1 MFGGEEQVAMRI
13 ESFLQQSP
21 AFQASRIARRM
32 ETSLNT
38 LLKQEGLTF
47 AESLTLAAIFLEK
60 KRVSPSEL
68 ARTFETTRGN
78 VSHVISSLEA
88 KRLVR
93 RRINGEDARGFL
105 LELEPAGRRRAA
117 RVAAILDRIQ
127 ALMEEEMGSSGLE
140 SMLRQMTALEQLC
153 FRLAEGGQRANS

>member
-1 MFGGEEQVAMRI
+1 MRI
-13 ESFLQQSP
+13 QSFLQQSP
-21 AFQASRIARRM
+21 VFQASRIARRM
-32 ETSLNT
+32 ETALNT

-47 AESLTLAAIFLEK
+47 TESLILAAIFLEK

-78 VSHVISSLEA
+78 VSHVVSSLEA

-105 LELEPAGRRRAA
+105 LELEPAGKRRAA

-127 ALMEEEMGSSGLE
+127 TLIEKEMGPSGLQ
-140 SMLRQMTALEQLC
+140 SMLRQMTALEDLC
-153 FRLAEGGQRANS
+153 SRMTEAGERAAL

>member
-1 MFGGEEQVAMRI
+1 MRI
-13 ESFLQQSP
+13 ESFLEQSP

-32 ETSLNT
+32 EASLNT

-47 AESLTLAAIFLEK
+47 TESLTLAAIFLEK

-78 VSHVISSLEA
+78 VSHIVSSLEA

-93 RRINGEDARGFL
+93 RRINHDDARGFL

-127 ALMEEEMGSSGLE
+127 AVMEKKMGASGLE
-140 SMLRQMTALEQLC
+140 SMLRQMTELEDLCSRLTNQDDRAAL
-153 FRLAEGGQRANS
+153 

>member
-1 MFGGEEQVAMRI
+1 MRI

-32 ETSLNT
+32 ESSLNT

-140 SMLRQMTALEQLC
+140 SMLRQMTDLEQLC
-153 FRLAEGGQRANS
+153 LRLAEAGQRTNS

>member
-1 MFGGEEQVAMRI
+1 
-13 ESFLQQSP
+13 
-21 AFQASRIARRM
+21 M
-32 ETSLNT
+32 ETSLNA

-47 AESLTLAAIFLEK
+47 TESLTLAAIFLEK

-68 ARTFETTRGN
+68 ALTFETTRGN
-78 VSHVISSLEA
+78 VSHVVTSLEA

-127 ALMEEEMGSSGLE
+127 ALMETKMGSSRLE
-140 SMLRQMTALEQLC
+140 SMLRQMTEFEQLC
-153 FRLAEGGQRANS
+153 SGLTEAGERAAL

>member
-1 MFGGEEQVAMRI
+1 MRI

-32 ETSLNT
+32 ETSLNL

-47 AESLTLAAIFLEK
+47 GEALTLAAIFLER

-78 VSHVISSLEA
+78 VSHLVSSLEA

-93 RRINGEDARGFL
+93 RRINAEDARGFL

-127 ALMEEEMGSSGLE
+127 ASMEKEMGSPGLA
-140 SMLRQMTALEQLC
+140 SMLLQLTQLERLC
-153 FRLAEGGQRANS
+153 SRLAEAGEKAGA

>member
-1 MFGGEEQVAMRI
+1 MRI

-93 RRINGEDARGFL
+93 RRINGDDARGFL

-140 SMLRQMTALEQLC
+140 SMLRQMTELERLC
-153 FRLAEGGQRANS
+153 LRLAEGGQRANS

>member
-1 MFGGEEQVAMRI
+1 MRI

-32 ETSLNT
+32 ETSLNL

-47 AESLTLAAIFLEK
+47 GEALTLAAIFLEK

-78 VSHVISSLEA
+78 VSHAVSSLEA

-93 RRINGEDARGFL
+93 RRINAEDARGFL

-127 ALMEEEMGSSGLE
+127 ASMEKEMGSPGLS
-140 SMLRQMTALEQLC
+140 SMLLQLTQLERLC
-153 FRLAEGGQRANS
+153 SRLAEAGEKAGA

>member
-1 MFGGEEQVAMRI
+1 
-13 ESFLQQSP
+13 
-21 AFQASRIARRM
+21 M
-32 ETSLNT
+32 EASLNT

-47 AESLTLAAIFLEK
+47 TESLTLAAIFLEK

-78 VSHVISSLEA
+78 VSHIVSSLEA

-93 RRINGEDARGFL
+93 RRINNDDARGFL

-127 ALMEEEMGSSGLE
+127 AVMEKKMGASGLE
-140 SMLRQMTALEQLC
+140 SMLRQMTELEDLCSRLTNQDDRAAL
-153 FRLAEGGQRANS
+153 